1 MKLAIVGCGSRHS
14 MFRDSVSQDYPDKH
28 AIVALCD
35 TNAKRL
41 SLSAEITN
49 AANDLTSSNGVA
61 TYLADE
67 FDTMLAEQKPDTIVV
82 ATPDF
87 LHADYIVRAF
97 EAGCDVICEKPMTI
111 DLASLKQ
118 IVDAQKRTGRQ
129 VRVTFNY
136 RYSPARTQIKDIL
149 SKGTIGEITAV
160 DFRWHLDRVH
170 GADYFRRWHR
180 KKQNSGGLLVHKSTH
195 HFDLLNW
202 WLASVPTRVVATGRR
217 AFYTPQMGVDLG
229 LGAHG
234 KRCATC
240 GIASACDFHLDMEND
255 DKLGPLYKE
264 AEGEDGYLRDLCVF
278 DDDIDI
284 EDTLQAQ
291 ISYGSGATANYTLTA
306 YSPWEGLEIRFQGT
320 KGELIHKHIEVHG
333 VFGGERA
340 HAGKESVW
348 TELHLAGQDPQQLDV
363 PQGEGHHGGADPVML
378 GYIFDPEGVEPDQYD
393 RASDHVAGGWSIMTG
408 IAANQSIESGAVVD
422 VAALLA
428 AHEIDLS

>member
-149 SKGTIGEITAV
+149 SKGTIGDITAV

-202 WLASVPTRVVATGRR
+202 WLASVPTRVVATGKR
-217 AFYTPQMGVDLG
+217 AFYTPQMSVDLG
-229 LGAHG
+229 LAAHG
-234 KRCATC
+234 SRCATC

-264 AEGEDGYLRDLCVF
+264 AEDEDGYLRDLCVF

-306 YSPWEGLEIRFQGT
+306 YSPWEGLGIRFQGT

-428 AHEIDLS
+428 AHDIDLS

>member
-118 IVDAQKRTGRQ
+118 IVEAQKRTGRQ

-149 SKGTIGEITAV
+149 SKGTIGDITAV

-202 WLASVPTRVVATGRR
+202 WLASVPTRVVATGKR

-229 LGAHG
+229 LAAHG
-234 KRCATC
+234 SRCATC

-284 EDTLQAQ
+284 EDTLQVQ

-306 YSPWEGLEIRFQGT
+306 
-320 KGELIHKHIEVHG
+320 
-333 VFGGERA
+333 
-340 HAGKESVW
+340 
-348 TELHLAGQDPQQLDV
+348 
-363 PQGEGHHGGADPVML
+363 
-378 GYIFDPEGVEPDQYD
+378 
-393 RASDHVAGGWSIMTG
+393 
-408 IAANQSIESGAVVD
+408 
-422 VAALLA
+422 
-428 AHEIDLS
+428 

>member
-49 AANDLTSSNGVA
+49 AANNLTSSNGVA

-118 IVDAQKRTGRQ
+118 IVEAQKRTGRQ

-149 SKGTIGEITAV
+149 SKGTIGDITAV

-202 WLASVPTRVVATGRR
+202 WLASVPTRVVATGKR
-217 AFYTPQMGVDLG
+217 AFYTPQMSADLG
-229 LGAHG
+229 LAAHG
-234 KRCATC
+234 SRCATC

-306 YSPWEGLEIRFQGT
+306 YSPWEGLEIRFQGS